1 MFHIQ
6 ELQDKLNSWNDA
18 QEFHDPE
25 IASSSRLSH
34 VPSQPM
40 SLPSPGGM
48 ISRESC
54 LKSDTR
60 NSLGTSGHVFEG
72 LPARGETSS
81 ALLENFQGIVA
92 SSSSRLNPIDV
103 GKIAEPPDFLQHQL
117 RALPRKLRPGTFYTV
132 QKNLFSKLF
141 DAKSEKSDLGTAI
154 SFPDSTDVQCSKVNF
169 KTEICSNSRCP
180 TIAMLWIKEV
190 EVAKSVDDLM
200 TSQSIEGRFSPF
212 LKCLMRR

>member
-40 SLPSPGGM
+40 SLPSPRGM

-103 GKIAEPPDFLQHQL
+103 GKIAEQRKVLRKEPPD
-117 RALPRKLRPGTFYTV
+117 
-132 QKNLFSKLF
+132 
-141 DAKSEKSDLGTAI
+141 
-154 SFPDSTDVQCSKVNF
+154 
-169 KTEICSNSRCP
+169 P
-180 TIAMLWIKEV
+180 TIPTPRFARK
-190 EVAKSVDDLM
+190 VATWNPLYRA
-200 TSQSIEGRFSPF
+200 GRTYFQN
-212 LKCLMRR
+212 CLMQNPRNQILELHFVPRLHRRPMFEGQFQD